1 MKLRFISHLRS
12 RANLRLLLLVTG
24 VSFITFAFVFGAF
37 TESVNPLHSK
47 AIKVGVDSSEIHRFS
62 SNQVNK
68 EKMRFYTYL
77 PSPVNDSMQVMFV
90 MHGTDRNAMD
100 YLDAWTDFADANN
113 YLIVAPEFSEL
124 IKGETFDYQEGN
136 VWNQHHVWNSKEDWA
151 FSAIERIF
159 SELRTN
165 NALVADSFLI
175 FGHSAGAQFVHRM
188 LLFMPEAHIKTAFAA
203 NAGWY
208 TFPNQEE
215 KYPYGIM
222 FTAINDQS
230 LAQTFSKQLFVL
242 LGSDDVKND
251 HLRDTEKA
259 NKQGQTRIQRGTQ
272 FFKCS
277 ENKAKA
283 LNTEFSWTNK
293 IIKHTGHNYILM
305 SKEAQKMILEQ
316 E

>member
-1 MKLRFISHLRS
+1 MKFRFISHLRS

-24 VSFITFAFVFGAF
+24 VSCLAFAFKPF
-37 TESVNPLHSK
+37 TESVHSLHSK
-47 AIKVGVDSSEIHRFS
+47 PIKVGVDTSEIHRFS
-62 SNQVNK
+62 SNQVNN

-77 PSPVNDSMQVMFV
+77 PNPVNDSMQVMFV

-100 YLDAWTDFADANN
+100 YLDAWSDFADANN

-151 FSAIERIF
+151 FSAIEKIF

-208 TFPNQEE
+208 TFPHQEE

-222 FTAINDQS
+222 HTAINDQS
-230 LAQTFSKQLFVL
+230 LNQAFSKKLFVL

-272 FFKCS
+272 FFDCS
-277 ENKAKA
+277 EKKAKD
-283 LNTEFSWTNK
+283 LNTEFNWTKK